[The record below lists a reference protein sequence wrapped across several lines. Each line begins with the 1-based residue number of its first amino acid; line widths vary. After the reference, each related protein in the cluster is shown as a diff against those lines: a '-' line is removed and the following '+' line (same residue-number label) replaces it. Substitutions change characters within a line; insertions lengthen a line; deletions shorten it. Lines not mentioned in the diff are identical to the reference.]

1 MVETGSESC
10 ARGRGQ
16 LQVKIL
22 DTLACP
28 LDGHAPLDIIPLRQV
43 EEDIIDGVLLCG
55 DCGRWFPIQ
64 GGIPHLVRDGL
75 RRKEFDLALLA
86 EYRGQLP
93 VTVTE
98 CGSPVNLNGLFP
110 APSPEEKRILDE
122 GDYWSEYAKVHYA
135 VGDTSFLD
143 VRSYSTHP
151 SFYNLGVLE
160 RDDKDRGRLYGMWPD
175 HLSKV
180 IFGFLKS
187 LPPGLALDIGCGAGQ
202 FGLEAAYLGWDV
214 VAIDIA
220 PGALEVGRDYA
231 SHIGKDVFKRMHYI
245 YAEPERPPLKQKR
258 FDLLLSKDALHH
270 ISRIEDVLKSM
281 HAILKDPPQAGRI
294 LFFEHVA
301 FSPIALKIK
310 RLANSY
316 LHPKIQRR
324 YPCVPVPDVLKQ
336 GAPCE
341 DVGRDLILPLTEK
354 YFHIRRCVKEL
365 MLYHELEF
373 PIYYAFGK
381 RRRFTRAVTWF
392 IRFFIEKPLMLFQP
406 AEFAIIIGEKE
417 ESVSGRIGES
427 ERTSI

>member
-1 MVETGSESC
+1 V
-10 ARGRGQ
+10 
-16 LQVKIL
+16 QVKIL
-22 DTLACP
+22 DILACP
-28 LDGHAPLDIIPLRQV
+28 LDGHAPLDIIPLLQV

-75 RRKEFDLALLA
+75 RRKELDLALLA
-86 EYRGQLP
+86 EYRAQLP
-93 VTVTE
+93 ATVTE
-98 CGSPVNLNGLFP
+98 CGFPVNLNGLFP

-122 GDYWSEYAKVHYA
+122 GNYWSEYAKVHYA

-187 LPPGLALDIGCGAGQ
+187 RPPGLALDIGCGAGQ

-220 PGALEVGRDYA
+220 AGALEVGRDYA
-231 SHIGKDVFKRMHYI
+231 SHIGRDVFKRMHYI
-245 YAEPERPPLKQKR
+245 YAEPERPPLRQKSI
-258 FDLLLSKDALHH
+258 DLLLSKDALHH
-270 ISRIEDVLKSM
+270 IARIENVLKSM
-281 HAILKDPPQAGRI
+281 HAVLKDPPQAGRI

-324 YPCVPVPDVLKQ
+324 YPCVPVPDVLKH

-341 DVGRDLILPLTEK
+341 DVGRDLILPLAEK
-354 YFHIRRCVKEL
+354 YFHIRRRVKEL

-417 ESVSGRIGES
+417 ESASGRIGES